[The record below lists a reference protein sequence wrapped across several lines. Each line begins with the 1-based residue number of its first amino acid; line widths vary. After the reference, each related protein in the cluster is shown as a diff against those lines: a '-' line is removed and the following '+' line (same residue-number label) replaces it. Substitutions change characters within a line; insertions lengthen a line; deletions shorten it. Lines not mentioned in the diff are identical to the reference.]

1 MKEAFP
7 VVEPVECDNF
17 VVLLINYSN
26 QEERK
31 AEALIEEKSNKTKE
45 FLKERMGISVSW
57 FCSFE
62 CIRLTELRITDCP

>member
-1 MKEAFP
+1 MIKNIATECMKEAFP

-17 VVLLINYSN
+17 VVLLINYSS

-45 FLKERMGISVSW
+45 FLKERMGD
-57 FCSFE
+57 FCF
-62 CIRLTELRITDCP
+62 LVLQF